1 MCFQNLIQ
9 VYSVEA
15 SDSESMSAVVVYGKL
30 EKLGQTID
38 PQVVF
43 FDISDAKD
51 IGKALIE
58 LHDEY
63 YSIDAQ

>member
-9 VYSVEA
+9 VYSIEA

-30 EKLGQTID
+30 EKLGKSID
-38 PQVVF
+38 PQVAF
-43 FDISDAKD
+43 FDISDARE

-63 YSIDAQ
+63 YSIDSE